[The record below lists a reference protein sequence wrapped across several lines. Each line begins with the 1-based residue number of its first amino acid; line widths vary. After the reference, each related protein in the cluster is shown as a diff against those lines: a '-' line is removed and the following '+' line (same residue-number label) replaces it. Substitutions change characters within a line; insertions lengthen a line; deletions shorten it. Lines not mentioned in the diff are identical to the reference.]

1 MLIGLTC
8 SVQLP
13 PPLFEQRKKCRKP
26 RSFFGLFDSEIANN
40 KSRMSST
47 SKAEE
52 RFMANRGLYVGR
64 FQPFHLGHLEAI
76 QDVLKEID
84 ELVIVIGSAQY
95 SHNIHNPFTAGER
108 IVMIRHALQEAS
120 VDYSRL
126 WIVPVPDVHLHML
139 WVSALEGYTPR
150 FNVVYSNEPLT
161 RRLFMEAGYEVK
173 SIRFF
178 QRKVYTSTLVREKML
193 AGESWTKL
201 VPKSVADFV
210 NEIDGVNRLRD
221 LARTDKI

>member
-1 MLIGLTC
+1 
-8 SVQLP
+8 
-13 PPLFEQRKKCRKP
+13 
-26 RSFFGLFDSEIANN
+26 
-40 KSRMSST
+40 
-47 SKAEE
+47 
-52 RFMANRGLYVGR
+52 MANRGLYVGR

-76 QDVLKEID
+76 QDVLKEIE

-108 IVMIRHALQEAS
+108 LVMIRQALLDAG

-126 WIVPVPDVHLHML
+126 WVVPVPDVNLHML
-139 WVSALEGYTPR
+139 WVSALEGYTPK

-161 RRLFMEAGYEVK
+161 RRLFMEAGYKVN

-201 VPKSVADFV
+201 VPQSVADFI